1 MYGALRCCYWYYCW
15 TNFYR
20 NWHRHSISSFVL
32 WLINSISNNKS
43 VSMKWYASSFYDNF
57 PAKKFFNI
65 FCCCCSDH
73 LVMGHPVFF
82 SGVWSILCSICKTQT
97 PEEEKTSPGI
107 VFGFGS
113 VATSLAYTHKL
124 KCKCVQ
130 REKTQIERND
140 WVLCCSEW
148 SIHTPE
154 RKNASVRSLF
164 VVGKVCLEF
173 ATWFSLSFCVWK
185 FGSVASKRLRNFHWT
200 AKFEINRFSCCGRQS
215 PAPFALKLDPFL
227 VYGSRWSIMHS
238 VI

>member
-1 MYGALRCCYWYYCW
+1 MDWPKNALVHQPFKWGGNMYGALRCCYWYYCW

-130 REKTQIERND
+130 REKHKSSGTIGFCAVRNGRF
-140 WVLCCSEW
+140 
-148 SIHTPE
+148 IHPKE
-154 RKNASVRSLF
+154 KMPAFVRY
-164 VVGKVCLEF
+164 
-173 ATWFSLSFCVWK
+173 LS
-185 FGSVASKRLRNFHWT
+185 
-200 AKFEINRFSCCGRQS
+200 
-215 PAPFALKLDPFL
+215 
-227 VYGSRWSIMHS
+227 
-238 VI
+238 